1 MTPETPNTPR
11 KRWRASAAVQVRARQ
26 LRREM
31 TPAEVMLWR
40 HLRNRQLNR
49 AYFRK
54 QHAVGR
60 FIVDFFCAMSKLV
73 VEVDGDSHV
82 VRADYDAARSKWLS
96 EQKNYRVIRVSNNDV
111 HHNIEGVLN
120 TISKALRA

>member
-1 MTPETPNTPR
+1 MTSHTPDTPR

-31 TPAEVMLWR
+31 TPAEVRLWR
-40 HLRNRQLNR
+40 YLRNRQFNG

-73 VEVDGDSHV
+73 VEIDGDSHAV
-82 VRADYDAARSKWLS
+82 QTDYDEARSQWLR
-96 EQKNYRVIRVSNNDV
+96 EQKNYRVIRVTNDDV
-111 HHNIEGVLN
+111 HHNIEGVLD
-120 TISKALRA
+120 TIAKALRA

>member
-1 MTPETPNTPR
+1 MTSHTPDKPR

-31 TPAEVMLWR
+31 TPAEARLWR
-40 HLRNRQLNR
+40 HLQNRQLNG

-54 QHAVGR
+54 QHTVGR

-73 VEVDGDSHV
+73 VEVDGDSHAV
-82 VRADYDAARSKWLS
+82 QTDYDEARSQWFR
-96 EQKNYRVIRVSNNDV
+96 EQKNYRVIRVTNDDV
-111 HHNIEGVLN
+111 HHNIEGVLDI
-120 TISKALRA
+120 ISKALRA

>member
-1 MTPETPNTPR
+1 MTSHMPDTPR

-31 TPAEVMLWR
+31 TPAEVVLWR
-40 HLRNRQLNR
+40 HLRDRQLNG

-60 FIVDFFCAMSKLV
+60 FIVDFFCAISKLV
-73 VEVDGDSHV
+73 VEVDGDSHA
-82 VRADYDAARSKWLS
+82 VRADYDAARSQWLS
-96 EQKNYRVIRVSNNDV
+96 EQKNYRVIRVSNDDV
-111 HHNIEGVLN
+111 HYNIEGVLD